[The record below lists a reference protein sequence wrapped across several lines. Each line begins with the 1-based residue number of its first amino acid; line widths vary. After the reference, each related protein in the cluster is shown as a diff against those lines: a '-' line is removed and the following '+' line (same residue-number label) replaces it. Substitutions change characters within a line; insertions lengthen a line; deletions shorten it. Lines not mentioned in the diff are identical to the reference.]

1 MSKVKMSPFGEKKST
16 KSKHREGRQSDHA
29 TYKSW
34 HPASKIQMLKTDAGA
49 GARRRVVSMDER

>member
-1 MSKVKMSPFGEKKST
+1 MSPFGEKKST
-16 KSKHREGRQSDHA
+16 KSKHREGRQSEHA

-34 HPASKIQMLKTDAGA
+34 HPASKVLMLKTDAGA